1 MESTMASTPITYRA
15 GLETPA
21 PHGLAASIA
30 RKSAAFARAPGA
42 SDIRHEIRV
51 LEGQARKQADAAA
64 GPFSLWARFG
74 GVAARSARAIAQELR
89 IRRDTRELMAMSD
102 HMLKDIG
109 LERAEIGSAV
119 RYGRD

>member
-1 MESTMASTPITYRA
+1 MASTLITDRRD
-15 GLETPA
+15 LETPA
-21 PHGLAASIA
+21 PHGRAAPIA
-30 RKSAAFARAPGA
+30 RKSAAFARASRA
-42 SDIRHEIRV
+42 SGIRHDIRV

-64 GPFSLWARFG
+64 GPCSLWARFS
-74 GVAARSARAIAQELR
+74 GVPARCARAIAQELR

-109 LERAEIGSAV
+109 LRRVEIGSAV

>member
-1 MESTMASTPITYRA
+1 M
-15 GLETPA
+15 
-21 PHGLAASIA
+21 
-30 RKSAAFARAPGA
+30 
-42 SDIRHEIRV
+42 

-64 GPFSLWARFG
+64 HPWSLSAWLG
-74 GVAARSARAIAQELR
+74 GVAARCARAIAQEVR

-109 LERAEIGSAV
+109 LRRVEIGSAV